1 MILNLAQRKCLYLQS
16 SLSISRPE
24 IFGTIDCHSDM
35 FFVVNIQTIVDN
47 CFTQYLPASLAN
59 DGHKNFLQYQGS
71 NCAHTNVAV
80 HPWWTVD
87 LGVKLI
93 VAGVEFTNRG
103 DEQFAGT
110 YITP

>member
-1 MILNLAQRKCLYLQS
+1 M
-16 SLSISRPE
+16 SLSPVQPQYLSSRDIWNDRLPQR
-24 IFGTIDCHSDM
+24 HV
-35 FFVVNIQTIVDN
+35 FVVNIQTIVDN